1 MDELS
6 VAIPQ
11 LDGRVRAVRNLDEEY
26 PGVVLSFFDRNGK
39 EASACILEYS
49 PVEGTMILRVY
60 DPSDPD
66 GDPAET
72 RTMSIREEG

>member
-6 VAIPQ
+6 VAIPE
-11 LDGRVRAVRNLDEEY
+11 LKGRVRAVRSPDGDY
-26 PGVVLSFFDRNGK
+26 PGIVLSFFDSNGR

-49 PVEGTMILRVY
+49 PVENAMMLRVY

-72 RTMSIREEG
+72 RVMSIREGD